1 MPSLPDTTCGPGS
14 WTGETALF
22 RGRDPAKDQSYF
34 LWGLPRALLPRLRFP
49 LGELTKPE
57 VRARARQLRLITAA
71 KPESQEICFVPTGD
85 YRDLLRR
92 RLGQRHDALRPG
104 NLVDTRGRVV
114 GRHQGYA
121 SFTVGQRRGLG
132 GGFDQRLYVVE
143 IRPDTRE
150 VVVGA
155 REALECRELRVSE
168 LNWLTAE
175 RPADGTVV
183 RAQLRYRAPAVP
195 GWIRRTGDSLSIELG
210 EPVLAV
216 TPGQSAVFFDGTDP
230 DPGGRTHR
238 HRVHGGRDRRRI
250 CAAGGIHA
258 SRVTRANRRT
268 QGWPG
273 RIGARRTRPFAC
285 LADIASRASDRR
297 AQSPTLGSASARPA
311 PSVQRLG
318 SLQQPEQLAIARAV
332 HERFRSGL
340 PRRNFPRPSG
350 AWRDPNSSGMPRAP
364 DARARGGR
372 WWQRLPTCE
381 TTRCESDAASDKD
394 SVVEVG
400 DFRELADGFLGVLR
414 KRLRDLDLDLDD
426 LIADARPLSG
436 SRARARESARPAAC
450 PPGS

>member
-1 MPSLPDTTCGPGS
+1 MAGERILVAMSGGVDSSVAAALLAEQGHQLVGATMKTFCYQEEPGPSRTCCGLDGIMDARRVADALGIPHYVFDVEEEFTRDVIDDFVSEYARGRTPNPCVRCNS
-14 WTGETALF
+14 NTKFRDLMRRGKLLGCDAVASGHYVRAGIVDGETALF

-155 REALECRELRVSE
+155 KEALECRELRVSE
-168 LNWLTAE
+168 LNWLRAE

-183 RAQLRYRAPAVP
+183 RAQLRYRAPAVA
-195 GWIRRTGDSLSIELG
+195 GRIRRTGDSLSIELG

-216 TPGQSAVFFDGTDP
+216 TPGQSAVFFDGTDRILG
-230 DPGGRTHR
+230 GGRIAT
-238 HRVHGGRDRRRI
+238 
-250 CAAGGIHA
+250 ASMAGGTAGGFARQVA
-258 SRVTRANRRT
+258 ST
-268 QGWPG
+268 P
-273 RIGARRTRPFAC
+273 
-285 LADIASRASDRR
+285 
-297 AQSPTLGSASARPA
+297 
-311 PSVQRLG
+311 
-318 SLQQPEQLAIARAV
+318 PE
-332 HERFRSGL
+332 
-340 PRRNFPRPSG
+340 
-350 AWRDPNSSGMPRAP
+350 
-364 DARARGGR
+364 
-372 WWQRLPTCE
+372 
-381 TTRCESDAASDKD
+381 
-394 SVVEVG
+394 
-400 DFRELADGFLGVLR
+400 
-414 KRLRDLDLDLDD
+414 
-426 LIADARPLSG
+426 
-436 SRARARESARPAAC
+436 
-450 PPGS
+450 